1 MNGWI
6 SSTYTRVSSKHIIV
20 RILAIRFF
28 FRQID
33 ELDTRST
40 TLFILEP
47 AAQVEIRP
55 PPAERPQFQAGQ
67 RPRGPLLPRRREKG
81 KEQARQEEE
90 EQRILAEDVI
100 SMGRED
106 GWIEDRF
113 VQQK

>member
-1 MNGWI
+1 M
-6 SSTYTRVSSKHIIV
+6 
-20 RILAIRFF
+20 AIRFF

-55 PPAERPQFQAGQ
+55 HTEEPQYQAGQ
-67 RPRGPLLPRRREKG
+67 RPRGTLLPRRHTEG

-106 GWIEDRF
+106 GWKIDLF
-113 VQQK
+113 NKNTDMSG